1 MSASSPPPDERS
13 RKNLTLILQSLASIG
28 QARLAE
34 GMRVS
39 EATISRWKE
48 AQAEQCAHALAL
60 MGLKVV
66 PTTVRCFDPNQI
78 GAILTLAKERM
89 AQIENTEHLT
99 WEDS

>member
-1 MSASSPPPDERS
+1 
-13 RKNLTLILQSLASIG
+13 LILQSLASIG

-66 PTTVRCFDPNQI
+66 PESAKCYRPD
-78 GAILTLAKERM
+78 AIAAIFTLARM
-89 AQIENTEHLT
+89 QVETADAQSLI
-99 WEDS
+99 WEEPT